1 MQPATD
7 PFHPSV
13 VSRLAAAQ
21 EAAQRDPG
29 YASQYYRRRSRLAG
43 LRSGLGDWTSFGG
56 EVRWQLYDYF
66 LCLSVIPGAKYRVIP
81 RLNSAIRDSFRITGE
96 SIIYDS
102 YVSAVVQFLPRVI
115 SLHRLLLEQQFISMA
130 SAELRIWRS
139 NSKDISKSRK
149 YYGANVDRQK
159 RI

>member
-66 LCLSVIPGAKYRVIP
+66 LCLSSLGTKYRD
-81 RLNSAIRDSFRITGE
+81 RHCLNSAIRDSFRITGE
-96 SIIYDS
+96 SIIYDI
-102 YVSAVVQFLPRVI
+102 YVSVVVQFLPRAI
-115 SLHRLLLEQQFISMA
+115 SLHRLLLEEQFISMA
-130 SAELRIWRS
+130 SVELRIWSS
-139 NSKDISKSRK
+139 NSKDISKSRE
-149 YYGANVDRQK
+149 YYGANVDR
-159 RI
+159 